1 MVRCSYRERNSPD
14 YCPVCELCEIQ
25 QGMKGSILRGGVHGG
40 SFFVFCTHIFFD
52 GWLWLR
58 SGGRG
63 GLFGLLEFQG
73 LEIDQV
79 CKEDAFRHRACLG
92 DDIELF
98 GVCCGYVGI
107 DQYLFRSALSD
118 GGDY

>member
-58 SGGRG
+58 SGGGAVEG
-63 GLFGLLEFQG
+63 GGF
-73 LEIDQV
+73 
-79 CKEDAFRHRACLG
+79 
-92 DDIELF
+92 
-98 GVCCGYVGI
+98 
-107 DQYLFRSALSD
+107 
-118 GGDY
+118 